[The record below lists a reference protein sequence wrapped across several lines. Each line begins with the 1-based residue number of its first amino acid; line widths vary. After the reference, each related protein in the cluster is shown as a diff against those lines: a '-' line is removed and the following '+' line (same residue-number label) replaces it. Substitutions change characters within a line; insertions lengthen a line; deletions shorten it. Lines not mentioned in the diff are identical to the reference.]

1 MPGDGVGSDSPL
13 PGDLADL
20 LTTLDI
26 KLLQSCSA
34 FTDCL
39 NTAKQEKAEVRENAE
54 LKLEKVAG
62 AEVGEKRGD
71 QGDPD
76 YRDTMDD
83 FLGAGYS
90 DCLKVRGILPSS
102 NDVG

>member
-1 MPGDGVGSDSPL
+1 MGSDSPL
-13 PGDLADL
+13 PGDLAAL

-34 FTDCL
+34 FTNCL

-62 AEVGEKRGD
+62 AEVGEKGGD

-83 FLGAGYS
+83 FIGTRYS
-90 DCLKVRGILPSS
+90 K
-102 NDVG
+102 